1 MKSLRSIAT
10 GLLFSAATLVVFD
23 LALGLFLRDGRF
35 LSSYV
40 PPYDLVF
47 TEQQVEELR
56 ASENP
61 YGRFD
66 PELGWTIRDDGA
78 SDDGMY
84 RANSAGFRANREYDL
99 IPPEGVVRIA
109 SFGDSFTHGAEV
121 GNEDTWQHQ
130 LETMTEG
137 VEVLNFGVNAYG
149 VDQAYLRYR
158 RDAVR
163 YAPHIVLIGFLVE
176 NINRSVSVYRPAY
189 YHQTRAVSAKP
200 RFRVDD
206 RGGLELLP
214 LPVASQGDLLRKV
227 ESGELIEVLRE
238 TDYWVQRAPL
248 AYDRSPLFLSSIFRV
263 VYGRYE
269 SGGRDL
275 ERHYTRGEDSEPF
288 RVTRAVIEAFYAEA
302 LEQGAERA
310 LVVFF
315 PHQSALGGP
324 LASEPDYWQ
333 TLVEALEAGGVPV
346 LDVKPAL
353 LRAAQDG
360 PLEDLFS
367 GHHYSGK
374 GNAAVAG
381 AIRERLFPSGP

>member
-1 MKSLRSIAT
+1 MQGLRSIAA
-10 GLLFSAATLVVFD
+10 GLFFSAAALVAFD
-23 LALGLFLRDGRF
+23 LVLGLFLRDGRF
-35 LSSYV
+35 LSGYV

-47 TEQQVEELR
+47 TERQAEELR
-56 ASENP
+56 APEKP

-66 PELGWTIRDDGA
+66 PELGWTIRDNGA
-78 SDDGMY
+78 SGDGMY

-99 IPPEGVVRIA
+99 VPPEGVVRIA

-137 VEVLNFGVNAYG
+137 VEVLNFGVDAYG

-189 YHQTRAVSAKP
+189 YHQTSGVSAKP

-206 RGGLELLP
+206 HGELELVP
-214 LPVASQGDLLRKV
+214 LPVASREDLFRRM

-248 AYDRSPLFLSSIFRV
+248 AYDRTPLFWSSIFRI

-269 SGGRDL
+269 NAGRNL
-275 ERHYTRGEDSEPF
+275 ERHYNRGEDSEPF
-288 RVTRAVIEAFYAEA
+288 RVTRAVIEAFCEEA
-302 LEQGAERA
+302 LERGAERA

-315 PHQSALGGP
+315 PHQGALRGP
-324 LASEPDYWQ
+324 AAGEPDYWQ
-333 TLVEALEAGGVPV
+333 SLVDALEAGGVPV

-353 LRAAQDG
+353 LRAAQGG